1 MTTPRALRPR
11 DGRFELFSFGDS
23 RGSRRCAGGPGG
35 RRYDEDNVAFK
46 QSEESSLSGCLLS
59 TSPVSCACLWVII
72 SPADVSVEAVYY
84 MGHQPCC
91 EVCVCV
97 CVESFIWTS
106 QKLYEDGRDSRSSLI
121 THKHEVVVDHIS
133 WQHQF
138 QADQRA
144 GTCSYQS
151 PPSVRV
157 SKPILTLRF

>member
-97 CVESFIWTS
+97 CVCRIFHLDFSETLWRRSRQQIFSYHS
-106 QKLYEDGRDSRSSLI
+106 QTRSCRGPHQLAAPVSGRSARRHVLLSKS
-121 THKHEVVVDHIS
+121 TIS
-133 WQHQF
+133 QGF
-138 QADQRA
+138 
-144 GTCSYQS
+144 
-151 PPSVRV
+151 
-157 SKPILTLRF
+157 